1 MFVPYDG
8 QSKRFDT
15 TVAFSAQRRYT
26 SQKIHKAKRDKA
38 VKLKELLDSQ
48 NNPSSVPSAS
58 SAASTTNLQHA
69 PSPSDSSISHSR
81 DDDDSSAMAIVTSP
95 GARALVSDRAQPSPL
110 NSLTIRQHR
119 KSVYPPGKD
128 HSHPTPPKMPFSD
141 MIFGGLRVDPFE
153 TYPIQAQSYFPAV
166 VDFCKEV
173 VSLGPGYFQF
183 VFSNDVLFEAVVTY
197 ILCVM
202 PHQSRETK
210 LAMMHHYGSTLSKI
224 GQSLS
229 SNQASSRDDV
239 ILAICNLA
247 VISVRD
253 TMEIHVICQKTN
265 IILRPT
271 PAMISASRL
280 I

>member
-48 NNPSSVPSAS
+48 NNTSSVPSAS
-58 SAASTTNLQHA
+58 STASTTNLEHA
-69 PSPSDSSISHSR
+69 PSPSDSSISHSK
-81 DDDDSSAMAIVTSP
+81 DGDDSSAMAIVTSP
-95 GARALVSDRAQPSPL
+95 RARALVADRAQPS

-119 KSVYPPGKD
+119 NSVYPPGKD

-253 TMEIHVICQKTN
+253 TMQIHVVCQKTN
-265 IILRPT
+265 ILFRPI
-271 PAMISASRL
+271 PATISASRL

>member
-48 NNPSSVPSAS
+48 NNATATSSAS
-58 SAASTTNLQHA
+58 ASVSSAPSTTDPQHA
-69 PSPSDSSISHSR
+69 SSPSESHGSQSV
-81 DDDDSSAMAIVTSP
+81 DDDNDQAMTLVTSP
-95 GARALVSDRAQPSPL
+95 GAHALAANRGHSSNA
-110 NSLTIRQHR
+110 LTLRQHR
-119 KSVYPPGKD
+119 ASIHQSAKD
-128 HSHPTPPKMPFSD
+128 QSQPTPPNMPFSD
-141 MIFGGLRVDPFE
+141 MIFGGLRVDPFS
-153 TYPIQAQSYFPAV
+153 TYPIQARSYFPAV

-183 VFSNDVLFEAVVTY
+183 VFNNEVLFEAVVTY

-202 PHQSRETK
+202 PQQSRETK
-210 LAMMHHYGSTLSKI
+210 MAMMHHYGSTLSKI
-224 GQSLS
+224 AQSLS

-247 VISVRD
+247 VIAV
-253 TMEIHVICQKTN
+253 
-265 IILRPT
+265 
-271 PAMISASRL
+271 
-280 I
+280 